1 MPAPEGAQLSPDGL
15 YWWDD
20 HSQNWQLVDSD
31 GQAADGGQGGQSGQG
46 GQGGGHD
53 AGTALIVFADMQ
65 MLTENAGAAPML
77 WIDSDDNPNNNDV
90 PRADNGI
97 QGSWADFNR
106 GTADAQG
113 YSDTC
118 TLSPAGNTQ
127 GSGSLDNLNLAM
139 GHGEMRNVKLGR
151 LPAGHYDFTVT
162 LNGGVSLQ
170 HLNFEVQ
177 DAPNP

>member
-1 MPAPEGAQLSPDGL
+1 MPAPEGAQLSPDGN

-20 HSQNWQLVDSD
+20 NAQQWQLVEAD
-31 GQAADGGQGGQSGQG
+31 GQQGGGQDGGQG
-46 GQGGGHD
+46 GGGHD
-53 AGTALIVFADMQ
+53 AGTPLIVFADMQ
-65 MLTENAGAAPML
+65 MLTANAGAAPML

-97 QGSWADFNR
+97 QGSWADYNA

-113 YSDTC
+113 YSDTW
-118 TLSPAGNTQ
+118 TLNPAGGTQ
-127 GSGSLDNLNLAM
+127 GSGSVDNLNLARQ
-139 GHGEMRNVKLGR
+139 HGEMRNVKLGR

-177 DAPNP
+177 DAPTP